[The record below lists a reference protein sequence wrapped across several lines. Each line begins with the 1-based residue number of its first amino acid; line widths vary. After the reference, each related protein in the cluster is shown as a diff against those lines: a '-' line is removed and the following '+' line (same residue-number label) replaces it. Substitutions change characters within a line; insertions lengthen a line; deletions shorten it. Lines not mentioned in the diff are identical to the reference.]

1 MKRISIIALALALI
15 LVLAS
20 CTKKK
25 EGDQAT
31 QEGTAPPTNAETKE
45 PGSEEQL
52 TGFDLQEG
60 YETPIIF
67 RN

>member
-1 MKRISIIALALALI
+1 MKKMSLIAVFLALI
-15 LVLAS
+15 LILAS

-25 EGDQAT
+25 EEEPT
-31 QEGTAPPTNAETKE
+31 KESSPPTAGTETKE
-45 PGSEEQL
+45 PVSEEQL
-52 TGFDLQEG
+52 PGLDLQEG